1 MQCVL
6 RRARKLETPSESIR
20 HPKAIGDMFSGRLT
34 GVKKGG
40 GFVTEPLSVDTS
52 GESGPRGEDG
62 GVGIMVLLDEFQ
74 RLVGC

>member
-1 MQCVL
+1 
-6 RRARKLETPSESIR
+6 
-20 HPKAIGDMFSGRLT
+20 MFSGRLT